1 MNRVFKALAHPV
13 RRKIIGMLRA
23 RPMLSGEIAQAFDMA
38 WPSVTA
44 HLSTLKNA
52 NLVEA
57 EREGAQIRY
66 RLNISAAEEA
76 LAFLL
81 ALSGAAA
88 DEPATAQEAP
98 PHETQPA

>member
-44 HLSTLKNA
+44 HLSDG
-52 NLVEA
+52 LVETA
-57 EREGAQIRY
+57 ISMEPAGGELTAVGVEREFAVERDA
-66 RLNISAAEEA
+66 SA
-76 LAFLL
+76 
-81 ALSGAAA
+81 SV
-88 DEPATAQEAP
+88 
-98 PHETQPA
+98 

>member
-13 RRKIIGMLRA
+13 RRKIIAMLRA

-44 HLSTLKNA
+44 HLTALKEA
-52 NLVEA
+52 GLVET
-57 EREGAQIRY
+57 ERDGAQIRY

-81 ALSGAAA
+81 GLTGESV
-88 DEPATAQEAP
+88 PAPDPSETTP
-98 PHETQPA
+98 P

>member
-1 MNRVFKALAHPV
+1 MNGVFKALAHPA
-13 RRKIIGMLRA
+13 RRKIVGMLRA

-44 HLSTLKNA
+44 HLTTLKDA
-52 NLVEA
+52 GLVET
-57 EREGAQIRY
+57 ERDGAQIRY

-81 ALSGAAA
+81 DLSGATAGEPEAA
-88 DEPATAQEAP
+88 EEGT
-98 PHETQPA
+98 TS

>member
-1 MNRVFKALAHPV
+1 MNRVFKALAHPA
-13 RRKIIGMLRA
+13 RRKIIAMLRA

-44 HLSTLKNA
+44 HLMTLKDA
-52 NLVEA
+52 GLVET
-57 EREGAQIRY
+57 ERDGAQVRY

-81 ALSGAAA
+81 AVSGAKAEAA
-88 DEPATAQEAP
+88 EEEDTAQ
-98 PHETQPA
+98 